1 MLDVDGGLEK
11 GERRVGEI
19 KWKRCIGTTETNRDN
34 REHTDRQHKL
44 IGKEN
49 QRGKRERE
57 SDVWREVERKG
68 GLIEK
73 KRI

>member
-19 KWKRCIGTTETNRDN
+19 KWKRCIGTTETKRDN
-34 REHTDRQHKL
+34 REPTDRKHKKNRKRKSK
-44 IGKEN
+44 GKE
-49 QRGKRERE
+49 RER
-57 SDVWREVERKG
+57 VMWREVERKG